1 MVGLVRACCLLLLQ
15 VGVRSEDGRCY
26 KGGEAARTIRD
37 WISSSME
44 SCRAGG
50 DCEVSQH
57 RDILLTR
64 LGPWYVTSGWTVSSE
79 IRKPRVEA
87 YQGVFY
93 YGASAD
99 AGDAGDGEGGEG
111 GSGDGGDGGRG
122 DGGSGEGGDGEG
134 GSGEG
139 GSGEGVYIYP
149 DWTHCVQ
156 GRWRRHLLEEGQY
169 CTLTEVCL
177 SDSNTLTVSTRVT
190 LNTKLTY
197 SPPSLT
203 SFGVPPTLMDPFEN
217 TSVVVRASH
226 IKGSHEGL
234 FTIRDIH
241 KGELISFYSGFL
253 NNCDNLE
260 TSLMMMKMTMKMT
273 NAEIMERQMWVVFR
287 GDTQY

>member
-1 MVGLVRACCLLLLQ
+1 MRNLMRGVCVLVLNVQLTES
-15 VGVRSEDGRCY
+15 GTKNCY
-26 KGGEAARTIRD
+26 RGGEASRKLKD

-50 DCEVSQH
+50 ACEVSQH

-64 LGPWYVTSGWTVSSE
+64 LGPWYITSGWTVSSE

-93 YGASAD
+93 YRAS
-99 AGDAGDGEGGEG
+99 GDAGGDAGG
-111 GSGDGGDGGRG
+111 GGDGDGDG
-122 DGGSGEGGDGEG
+122 DGGSGEGI
-134 GSGEG
+134 
-139 GSGEGVYIYP
+139 YIYP
-149 DWTHCVQ
+149 DWVSCVQ
-156 GRWRRHLLEEGQY
+156 GRWRSHVLEEGQY

-260 TSLMMMKMTMKMT
+260 TSLRMMKMTMKMT
-273 NAEIMERQMWVVFR
+273 KAEIIERQMWVVFR